1 MEHKRKVYL
10 EMIRIIAIFLVI
22 FNHVEGVTLYQTSV
36 GLKTW
41 GYMFISMLTSINV
54 PLFFMVSG
62 TLLLGKI
69 DNFKTVIQKRAVRYL
84 AVIFIFSSSYC
95 LLRSLVR
102 EDYEITLIKYI
113 YKVFTGNYDYL
124 APYWF
129 LYAYL
134 GLLFTLPF
142 MQRMVKGFTKQ
153 DFFILVTLHF
163 IFSSLFPMANIFIT
177 KFAEKSLYLSSSF
190 SVPLATETAF
200 FYPLIGYYLD
210 NFIDVQK
217 LNRKKIISLVVLAI
231 SIIFVTSCF
240 SYYGGLSIGIF
251 DYAIAMITFILIKYL
266 FIVKSPGLSNGKI
279 ASIISLIGSL
289 TFGIYLLDPFLK
301 TCFYFKYVAMT
312 EPYLPTLLVS
322 LGWCIISMVGCGG
335 ITYLLKKL
343 PLFSNL
349 L

>member
-153 DFFILVTLHF
+153 RL
-163 IFSSLFPMANIFIT
+163 
-177 KFAEKSLYLSSSF
+177 
-190 SVPLATETAF
+190 LA
-200 FYPLIGYYLD
+200 
-210 NFIDVQK
+210 
-217 LNRKKIISLVVLAI
+217 
-231 SIIFVTSCF
+231 
-240 SYYGGLSIGIF
+240 
-251 DYAIAMITFILIKYL
+251 
-266 FIVKSPGLSNGKI
+266 
-279 ASIISLIGSL
+279 
-289 TFGIYLLDPFLK
+289 
-301 TCFYFKYVAMT
+301 
-312 EPYLPTLLVS
+312 
-322 LGWCIISMVGCGG
+322 
-335 ITYLLKKL
+335 
-343 PLFSNL
+343 
-349 L
+349 